1 MPRTPLA
8 RLQVLLLSEGKQT
21 GLPLMRTLVSIVAC
35 AILGAT
41 GAAHGQ
47 DKPIHVVVP
56 LLAGSG
62 TDVVTRTFVAALS
75 QRLNQPIVVENKAG
89 GATTLGANFVA
100 KSAPD
105 GLTLLAATTSTL
117 SLLPSVQKPPYD
129 TQKDLAPIA
138 AFSVSALVFGASA
151 ESKFATIAD
160 LLAAAKA
167 SPGKLTFGSSG
178 TGTLTHMVVEL
189 LGVVAQVNFT
199 HVPYKG
205 VTGAYTDVIG
215 GRVDFLADAPASMLP
230 HVRGNRVRALV
241 VTAPQRLP
249 TLPNVPTVAEA
260 GMAGAE
266 ADFTTGL
273 LAPSGTPAALLA
285 RYEAAALQVAQ
296 SPSFRDYLATQGYEP
311 LAAGATQFARIIH
324 DGGAK
329 WERVV
334 RERKI
339 KIE

>member
-1 MPRTPLA
+1 
-8 RLQVLLLSEGKQT
+8 
-21 GLPLMRTLVSIVAC
+21 MRTVVSIAAC

-41 GAAHGQ
+41 GAVHAQ
-47 DKPIHVVVP
+47 DKAIHVVVP

-62 TDVVTRTFVAALS
+62 TDVVTRTFTAALS
-75 QRLNQPIVVENKAG
+75 TRLGQPIVVENKAG
-89 GATTLGANFVA
+89 GATTLGANAVA
-100 KSAPD
+100 KSTPD

-129 TQKDLAPIA
+129 TQKDLVPIA
-138 AFSVSALVFGASA
+138 AFSVSPLVFGASA
-151 ESKFATIAD
+151 ESKHATIAE

-167 SPGKLTFGSSG
+167 NPGKLTFGSSG

-189 LGVVAQVNFT
+189 LAVVAQVNFT

-215 GRVDFLADAPASMLP
+215 NRVDFLADSPASMLP
-230 HVRGNRVRALV
+230 HVRGNRIRALV
-241 VTAPQRLP
+241 VTAPQRLS
-249 TLPNVPTVAEA
+249 TLANVPTVAEA
-260 GMAGAE
+260 GIAGAE

-273 LAPSGTPAALLA
+273 LAPAGTPAALLS

-311 LAAGATQFARIIH
+311 LAADGAQFARIIR
-324 DGGAK
+324 DGAAK

-339 KIE
+339 KVE

>member
-1 MPRTPLA
+1 MK
-8 RLQVLLLSEGKQT
+8 SF
-21 GLPLMRTLVSIVAC
+21 VSIAAC
-35 AILGAT
+35 AILCTT
-41 GAAHGQ
+41 GAARAQ
-47 DKPIHVVVP
+47 DKPIHVIVP

-75 QRLNQPIVVENKAG
+75 QRLGQSIVVENKAG
-89 GATTLGANFVA
+89 GATALGANYVA
-100 KSAPD
+100 KAAPD
-105 GLTLLAATTSTL
+105 GLSLLAATTSTL
-117 SLLPSVQKPPYD
+117 SLLPTVQKPPYD

-138 AFSVSALVFGASA
+138 AFSVSPLVFGTSA
-151 ESKFATIAD
+151 ESKHASIAD
-160 LLAAAKA
+160 LIAFANA

-189 LGVVAQVNFT
+189 LAVVAQVNFT

-230 HVRGNRVRALV
+230 HVRGNRIRALV
-241 VTAPQRLP
+241 VTAPQRLA

-273 LAPSGTPAALLA
+273 LAPSGTPPALLK

-296 SPSFRDYLATQGYEP
+296 SQAFRDYLATQGYEP
-311 LAAGATQFARIIH
+311 LAADSAQFAKIIRE
-324 DGGAK
+324 GGAK

-334 RERKI
+334 RERNI
-339 KIE
+339 KVE

>member
-1 MPRTPLA
+1 MK
-8 RLQVLLLSEGKQT
+8 S
-21 GLPLMRTLVSIVAC
+21 LVFAIAIVC
-35 AILGAT
+35 AT
-41 GAAHGQ
+41 GAARAQ
-47 DKPIHVVVP
+47 DKTIHVVVP

-75 QRLNQPIVVENKAG
+75 QRLGQSIVVENKAG
-89 GATTLGANFVA
+89 GATALGAGYVA

-117 SLLPSVQKPPYD
+117 SLLPTVQKPPYD
-129 TQKDLAPIA
+129 TRKDLAPIA
-138 AFSVSALVFGASA
+138 AFSVSSLVFGSSAGSKHAS
-151 ESKFATIAD
+151 IAD
-160 LLAAAKA
+160 MLAAAKA
-167 SPGKLTFGSSG
+167 NPGKLTFGSSG
-178 TGTLTHMVVEL
+178 TGTLTHMAVEL

-230 HVRGNRVRALV
+230 HIRGNRVRALV
-241 VTAPQRLP
+241 VTAPQRLAQ
-249 TLPNVPTVAEA
+249 LPNVPTVAEA
-260 GMAGAE
+260 GLAAAE

-273 LAPSGTPAALLA
+273 LAPAGTPAALIA

-296 SPSFRDYLATQGYEP
+296 SQAFKDYLASQGYEP
-311 LAAGATQFARIIH
+311 LAANGAQFANIIRE
-324 DGGAK
+324 GSAK

-334 RERKI
+334 RERNI
-339 KIE
+339 KVE

>member
-1 MPRTPLA
+1 MK
-8 RLQVLLLSEGKQT
+8 S
-21 GLPLMRTLVSIVAC
+21 LVF
-35 AILGAT
+35 AIAIICAT
-41 GAAHGQ
+41 GAARAQ
-47 DKPIHVVVP
+47 DKPIHVIVP

-75 QRLNQPIVVENKAG
+75 QRLGQPIVVENRAG
-89 GATTLGANFVA
+89 GATALGAGYVA

-117 SLLPSVQKPPYD
+117 SLLPKVQKPPYD

-138 AFSVSALVFGASA
+138 AFSVSPLVFGTSA
-151 ESKFATIAD
+151 ESKHASIAD
-160 LLAAAKA
+160 MLAAAKA

-178 TGTLTHMVVEL
+178 TGTLTHMAVEL

-205 VTGAYTDVIG
+205 VSGAYTDVIG

-241 VTAPQRLP
+241 VTAPQRLA

-260 GMAGAE
+260 GLAAAE

-273 LAPSGTPAALLA
+273 LAPAGTPAALMA

-296 SPSFRDYLATQGYEP
+296 SQAFRDYLASQGYEP
-311 LAAGATQFARIIH
+311 LAANGAQFAAIIR
-324 DGGAK
+324 DGSAK
-329 WERVV
+329 WGRVV
-334 RERKI
+334 RERNI
-339 KIE
+339 KVE

>member
-1 MPRTPLA
+1 MKSFVA
-8 RLQVLLLSEGKQT
+8 
-21 GLPLMRTLVSIVAC
+21 MVAC
-35 AILGAT
+35 AILCTG
-41 GAAHGQ
+41 GAARAQ
-47 DKPIHVVVP
+47 DKPIHVTVP

-75 QRLNQPIVVENKAG
+75 QRLGQPIVVENRAG
-89 GATTLGANFVA
+89 GATALGAGYVA

-117 SLLPSVQKPPYD
+117 SLLPTVQKPPYD

-138 AFSVSALVFGASA
+138 AFSVSPLVFGTSA
-151 ESKFATIAD
+151 ESKHASIAE

-178 TGTLTHMVVEL
+178 TGTLTHMAVEL

-205 VTGAYTDVIG
+205 VSGAYTDVIG

-230 HVRGNRVRALV
+230 HIRGNRIRALV
-241 VTAPQRLP
+241 VTAPQRLA
-249 TLPNVPTVAEA
+249 TLPDVPTVAEA
-260 GMAGAE
+260 GLAAAE

-273 LAPSGTPAALLA
+273 LAPAGTPAALMA

-296 SPSFRDYLATQGYEP
+296 SQAFRDYLASQGYEP
-311 LAAGATQFARIIH
+311 LAANGAQFAAIIR
-324 DGGAK
+324 DGSAK
-329 WERVV
+329 WGRVV
-334 RERKI
+334 RERNI
-339 KIE
+339 KVE

>member
-1 MPRTPLA
+1 MKTLA
-8 RLQVLLLSEGKQT
+8 LIA
-21 GLPLMRTLVSIVAC
+21 LVC
-35 AILGAT
+35 AT
-41 GAAHGQ
+41 CAAQAQ
-47 DKPIHVVVP
+47 DKTIHVIVP

-62 TDVVTRTFVAALS
+62 TDVVTRTFVASLA
-75 QRLNQPIVVENKAG
+75 QRLGQSIVVENKAG
-89 GATTLGANFVA
+89 GATALGAGYVA
-100 KSAPD
+100 KSTPD

-117 SLLPSVQKPPYD
+117 SLLPTVQKPPYD
-129 TQKDLAPIA
+129 TQKDLVPIA
-138 AFSVSALVFGASA
+138 AFSVSPLVFGTAA
-151 ESKFATIAD
+151 ESKHANIGD
-160 LLAAAKA
+160 LIAAAKA

-205 VTGAYTDVIG
+205 VTGAYADVIS

-230 HVRGNRVRALV
+230 HVRSNRIRALV

-249 TLPNVPTVAEA
+249 TMPGVPTVAES

-273 LAPSGTPAALLA
+273 LAPAGTPAALLA
-285 RYEAAALQVAQ
+285 RYEAAALQVANSQ
-296 SPSFRDYLATQGYEP
+296 PFRDYLATQGYEP
-311 LAAGATQFARIIH
+311 LAADRAQFSRIIR
-324 DGGAK
+324 DGAAK

-339 KIE
+339 KVE

>member
-1 MPRTPLA
+1 MKRFVA
-8 RLQVLLLSEGKQT
+8 
-21 GLPLMRTLVSIVAC
+21 IAAC
-35 AILGAT
+35 AILWAA
-41 GAAHGQ
+41 GAARAQ
-47 DKPIHVVVP
+47 DKAIHVIVP

-75 QRLNQPIVVENKAG
+75 QRLGQPIVVENKAG
-89 GATTLGANFVA
+89 GATALGAGYVA

-117 SLLPSVQKPPYD
+117 SLLPTVQKPPYD

-138 AFSVSALVFGASA
+138 AFSVSALVLGTSA
-151 ESKFATIAD
+151 ESKHASIGD
-160 LLAAAKA
+160 LIAAAKA

-178 TGTLTHMVVEL
+178 TGTLTHMAVEL

-230 HVRGNRVRALV
+230 HIRGKRIRALV
-241 VTAPQRLP
+241 VTAPQRLA
-249 TLPNVPTVAEA
+249 TLPNVPSVAEA
-260 GMAGAE
+260 GMAAAE

-273 LAPSGTPAALLA
+273 LAPAGTPAALMS

-296 SPSFRDYLATQGYEP
+296 SQAFKDYLASQGYEP
-311 LAAGATQFARIIH
+311 LAANGAQFAQIIRE
-324 DGGAK
+324 GSAK
-329 WERVV
+329 WQRVV
-334 RERKI
+334 RERNI
-339 KIE
+339 KVE

>member
-1 MPRTPLA
+1 
-8 RLQVLLLSEGKQT
+8 
-21 GLPLMRTLVSIVAC
+21 MRSLVALVAC
-35 AILGAT
+35 AAFF
-41 GAAHGQ
+41 AAGTARAQ
-47 DKPIHVVVP
+47 DKTIHVIVP

-75 QRLNQPIVVENKAG
+75 QRLGQPIVVENKAG
-89 GATTLGANFVA
+89 GATALGAGYVA

-117 SLLPSVQKPPYD
+117 SLLPTVQKPPYD

-138 AFSVSALVFGASA
+138 AFSVSPLVFGTGA
-151 ESKFATIAD
+151 ESKHAGIAEF
-160 LLAAAKA
+160 LAAAKA
-167 SPGKLTFGSSG
+167 NPGKLTFGSSG
-178 TGTLTHMVVEL
+178 TGTLTHMAVEL
-189 LGVVAQVNFT
+189 LGVVANVNFT

-230 HVRGNRVRALV
+230 HVRGNRIRALV
-241 VTAPQRLP
+241 VSAPQRLAQ
-249 TLPNVPTVAEA
+249 LPNVPTVAEVGLA
-260 GMAGAE
+260 AAE

-273 LAPSGTPAALLA
+273 LAPAATPAAVMA

-296 SPSFRDYLATQGYEP
+296 SQAFKDYLASQGYEP
-311 LAAGATQFARIIH
+311 LAANGAQFAKIIRE
-324 DGGAK
+324 GSAK

-334 RERKI
+334 RERNI
-339 KIE
+339 KVE